1 MNSEMT
7 GSLFSILI
15 ANYNNG
21 NYLQDAIDSVLCQS
35 YGNWEV
41 IIVDDGSTDN
51 SKSLYQRYASDSRF
65 HIVNN
70 DVNRGC
76 GYTKWR
82 CVEEA
87 HGEICGFLDPDDV
100 LMPDALEKMV
110 KVHLEH
116 PDVSIVYS
124 RCYLC
129 DTDLNIKGENQ
140 LLKLN
145 EGESFYTY
153 RWYGAMHLA
162 TFKKSFYDKTEGIS
176 PYILAGVDQDLYFKM
191 EEVGRIYV
199 LDEFTY
205 KYRQGVSTAVTSNWY
220 RVWFWNL
227 EVRRN
232 ACMRRGLNL
241 TEETFQDFKRVVQE
255 REQLVCNQ
263 NKHDILFS
271 SKVFRLGYAIL
282 SPFLTVQKWIKNI
295 KK

>member
-1 MNSEMT
+1 MKRP
-7 GSLFSILI
+7 LFSILI

-21 NYLQDAIDSVLCQS
+21 HYLQEAIDSILQQT
-35 YGNWEV
+35 YDNWEV

-51 SKSLYQRYASDSRF
+51 SREIYRQYEQNFRF
-65 HIVNN
+65 HVIYNEQ
-70 DVNRGC
+70 NRGC

-110 KVHLEH
+110 KVHDEH
-116 PDVSIVYS
+116 PEVSIVYS

-140 LLKLN
+140 LLQLK

-162 TFKKSFYDKTEGIS
+162 TFKRSFYEKTEGIS
-176 PYILAGVDQDLYFKM
+176 SYILAGVDQDLYFKM
-191 EEVGRIYV
+191 EEVGDIHV
-199 LDEFTY
+199 LNEFTY

-232 ACMRRGLNL
+232 ACMRRGLDL
-241 TEETFQDFKRVVQE
+241 KEETFQDFVRVIEERSELLYGDYKR
-255 REQLVCNQ
+255 
-263 NKHDILFS
+263 DILFS

-282 SPFLTVQKWIKNI
+282 YPFLKVQEFL
-295 KK
+295 KKVRK

>member
-1 MNSEMT
+1 MNNA
-7 GSLFSILI
+7 LFSVLI

-21 NYLQDAIDSVLCQS
+21 QYLQDAIDSILCQT
-35 YGNWEV
+35 YTDWEV
-41 IIVDDGSTDN
+41 VIVDDGSTDG
-51 SKSLYQRYASDSRF
+51 SKSIYQKYESDIRF
-65 HIVNN
+65 RFYYN
-70 DVNRGC
+70 DKNRGC

-87 HGEICGFLDPDDV
+87 NGEICGFLDPDDV

-110 KVHLEH
+110 KVHQEH
-116 PDVSIVYS
+116 PDVSVVYS

-129 DTDLNIKGENQ
+129 DADLNINGENQ

-162 TFKKSFYDKTEGIS
+162 TFKKSFYDKTDGIS
-176 PYILAGVDQDLYFKM
+176 SYIMAGVDQDLYFKM
-191 EEVGRIYV
+191 EEVGKIYV

-232 ACMRRGLNL
+232 ACMRRGLDL
-241 TEETFQDFKRVVQE
+241 KKETFQDFVRVIEERSELLYGDYKR
-255 REQLVCNQ
+255 N
-263 NKHDILFS
+263 ILFS

-282 SPFLTVQKWIKNI
+282 YPFLKVQEFL
-295 KK
+295 KKVRK

>member
-1 MNSEMT
+1 MENT
-7 GSLFSILI
+7 LFSVLI

-21 NYLQDAIDSVLCQS
+21 HYLQEAIDSVLQQT
-35 YGNWEV
+35 YDNWEV
-41 IIVDDGSTDN
+41 IIVDDGSIDN
-51 SKSLYQRYASDSRF
+51 SKEIYRQYELDSRF
-65 HIVNN
+65 HIVYNEQ
-70 DVNRGC
+70 NRGC

-110 KVHLEH
+110 KVHDEHLE
-116 PDVSIVYS
+116 VSIVYS

-129 DTDLNIKGENQ
+129 DTDLNIKGENH
-140 LLKLN
+140 LLELK

-162 TFKKSFYDKTEGIS
+162 TFKRSFYEKTEGIS

-191 EEVGRIYV
+191 EEVGKIYV

-232 ACMRRGLNL
+232 ACMRRGLSL
-241 TEETFQDFKRVVQE
+241 KDETFQDFMTVVKERERVVATQ
-255 REQLVCNQ
+255 NQ
-263 NKHDILFS
+263 HDILFS

-282 SPFLTVQKWIKNI
+282 FPVLKIQEWIKRFR
-295 KK
+295 K

>member
-1 MNSEMT
+1 MNRP
-7 GSLFSILI
+7 LFSVLI

-21 NYLQDAIDSVLCQS
+21 YYLLEAIDSVLRQT
-35 YGNWEV
+35 YDNWEV

-51 SKSLYQRYASDSRF
+51 SKEIYRQYEQDSRF
-65 HIVNN
+65 HVIYNEQ
-70 DVNRGC
+70 NRGC
-76 GYTKWR
+76 GYTKWK

-110 KVHLEH
+110 KVHEVH
-116 PDVSIVYS
+116 PEVSIIYS

-140 LLKLN
+140 LLQLK

-162 TFKKSFYDKTEGIS
+162 TFKKSFYEKTEGIS

-191 EEVGRIYV
+191 EEVGEIYV
-199 LDEFTY
+199 LNEFTY
-205 KYRQGVSTAVTSNWY
+205 KYRQGVSTAVTSNWN

-232 ACMRRGLNL
+232 ACMRRGLDL
-241 TEETFQDFKRVVQE
+241 KEETFQDFVRVIEERSELLYSDYKR
-255 REQLVCNQ
+255 
-263 NKHDILFS
+263 DILFS

-282 SPFLTVQKWIKNI
+282 YPFLKVQEFLKRARK
-295 KK
+295 

>member
-1 MNSEMT
+1 MSNSN
-7 GSLFSILI
+7 LFSILI

-21 NYLQDAIDSVLCQS
+21 HYLQEAIDSVLCQT
-35 YGNWEV
+35 YKNFEIV
-41 IIVDDGSTDN
+41 IIDDASTDH
-51 SKSLYQRYASDSRF
+51 SKEIYQKYEPDNRF
-65 HIVNN
+65 HIYYN
-70 DVNRGC
+70 DYNKGC
-76 GYTKWR
+76 GYTKRR

-87 HGEICGFLDPDDV
+87 NGKICGFLDPDDV

-110 KVHLEH
+110 KVHEEH
-116 PDVSIVYS
+116 PEVSIVYS

-140 LLKLN
+140 LLQLK

-162 TFKKSFYDKTEGIS
+162 TFKKVYYENTEGIS

-191 EEVGRIYV
+191 EEVGEIYV
-199 LDEFTY
+199 LNEFTY

-232 ACMRRGLNL
+232 ACMRRGLYL
-241 TEETFQDFKRVVQE
+241 KEETFQDFVRVIEERSELLYGDYKRE
-255 REQLVCNQ
+255 
-263 NKHDILFS
+263 ILFS

-282 SPFLTVQKWIKNI
+282 YPFLKVQEFL
-295 KK
+295 KKVRK

>member
-1 MNSEMT
+1 MNRP
-7 GSLFSILI
+7 LFSVLI

-21 NYLQDAIDSVLCQS
+21 HYLLEAIDSVLRQT
-35 YGNWEV
+35 YDNWEV

-51 SKSLYQRYASDSRF
+51 SKGIYQQYEQDSRF
-65 HIVNN
+65 HVIYNEQ
-70 DVNRGC
+70 NRGC
-76 GYTKWR
+76 GYTKWK

-110 KVHLEH
+110 KVHEVH
-116 PDVSIVYS
+116 PEVSIVYS

-140 LLKLN
+140 LLQLK

-162 TFKKSFYDKTEGIS
+162 TFKKSFYEKTEGIS

-191 EEVGRIYV
+191 EEVGVIYV
-199 LDEFTY
+199 LNEFTY

-232 ACMRRGLNL
+232 ACMRRGLDL
-241 TEETFQDFKRVVQE
+241 KEETFQDFVRVIEE
-255 REQLVCNQ
+255 RSELLYGDY
-263 NKHDILFS
+263 KMDILFS

-282 SPFLTVQKWIKNI
+282 YPFLKVQEFL
-295 KK
+295 KKVRK